1 MADPDF
7 GIFYLILAS
16 PCGILKE
23 VLDNKQMLVDVIVTD
38 GPLVMA
44 TMGNMITHY
53 EYLRTQGSL
62 IYIKKCCLTLSYSYI
77 LYVIVIYAH
86 I

>member
-1 MADPDF
+1 
-7 GIFYLILAS
+7 
-16 PCGILKE
+16 
-23 VLDNKQMLVDVIVTD
+23 MLVDVDVAD

-44 TMGNMITHY
+44 TTSNMITHY